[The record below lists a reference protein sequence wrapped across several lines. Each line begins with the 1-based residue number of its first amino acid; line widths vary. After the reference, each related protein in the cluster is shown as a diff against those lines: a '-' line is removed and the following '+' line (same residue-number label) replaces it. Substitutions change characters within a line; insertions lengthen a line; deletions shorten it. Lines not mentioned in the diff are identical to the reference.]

1 VTRADAPYLRCRR
14 IIAFTGP
21 IGAGKSTAARH
32 LVEAHGFARVRFAG
46 PLKAM
51 LAALGLTPDE
61 IEGRRK
67 ECPSG
72 LLCGKTPRWAM
83 QTLGTEWGRDL
94 IGPDLWVRAWK
105 AALPAGDVTV
115 DDCRFPNENVA
126 IDAEGGIVVRIE
138 RRVAAVAAAHV
149 SESNQ
154 RLLPASYTIINDG
167 TVHDLHRR
175 LDAMI
180 AQYQEL
186 RAA

>member
-1 VTRADAPYLRCRR
+1 
-14 IIAFTGP
+14 
-21 IGAGKSTAARH
+21 
-32 LVEAHGFARVRFAG
+32 
-46 PLKAM
+46 
-51 LAALGLTPDE
+51 
-61 IEGRRK
+61 
-67 ECPSG
+67 
-72 LLCGKTPRWAM
+72 M

-115 DDCRFPNENVA
+115 DDCRFPNEVVA
-126 IDAEGGIVVRIE
+126 VEAEGGIVVRIE
-138 RRVAAVAAAHV
+138 RGVAAVAASHV

-154 RLLPASYTIINDG
+154 YLLPSSYTIINDG

-175 LDAMI
+175 LDALV